1 MDLTAIQ
8 RYADQ
13 YQMTLFDHAVMTENG
28 ISELVTGKGNP
39 LNNSYSVAKCYAAT
53 AIGLLWDEGKIGLD
67 EPVLDVLKGEYD
79 GYGDKRWEKVLVRH
93 ALGHT
98 MGIEHG
104 YLDIDTEDVQS
115 YGTDDFLQF
124 AFSAPLSFEPG
135 TEYCYSDAAYYIVSR
150 LVSRRAGEKLD
161 EYLMRKLLW
170 PMHVQEAAFS
180 RCPRNHPI
188 GATGLYIRARD
199 MVKLGYL
206 YAQRGMWEGKQ
217 LISEKWIEQ
226 EERELFAYYRSEEV
240 SGVFCKGGM
249 RGQMLLYSPE
259 KKYAAAWHS
268 FTVDDR
274 DEGLLKCTC
283 DAVENQLKIKE
294 E

>member
-39 LNNSYSVAKCYAAT
+39 LNNSYSVAKCYAAA

-67 EPVLDVLKGEYD
+67 EPILDVLKGEYD
-79 GYGDKRWEKVLVRH
+79 GSGDARWEKVLVRH

-104 YLDIDTEDVQS
+104 YLDIDTEDVQA

-124 AFSAPLSFEPG
+124 ALSAPLPFEPG
-135 TEYCYSDAAYYIVSR
+135 EQYCYSDAAYYLVSR
-150 LVSRRAGEKLD
+150 MVSRRAGEKLD
-161 EYLMRKLLW
+161 EFLMRRLLW

-188 GATGLYIRARD
+188 GATGLYIRSRD

-206 YAQRGMWEGKQ
+206 YAQRGAWEGRQ
-217 LISEKWIEQ
+217 LLSEKWIEQ
-226 EERELFAYYRSEEV
+226 EEKEGFAYYQSEELP
-240 SGVFCKGGM
+240 GVFFKGGM
-249 RGQMLLYSPE
+249 RGQRLYFNPKTNVAIGWTAYDTDGKNKPILE
-259 KKYAAAWHS
+259 YIADID
-268 FTVDDR
+268 V
-274 DEGLLKCTC
+274 
-283 DAVENQLKIKE
+283 
-294 E
+294 